1 MDLNQTQ
8 LIKSEWESIE
18 IPSSEAEIKILQLI
32 KNGFTNPNISV
43 NYHLSLLSFLKVEPT
58 DLMFEFLFTKYLKS
72 KVDVLIKDY
81 SLTTIKVVI
90 SKKGTI
96 KSADKIR
103 IQQNE
108 TFMNKNPIYE
118 FVLLE
123 YVEKLLKLSSRK
135 DKNWMIIFYTLTKLI
150 NYKIHNLNPPFINF
164 IQNVLSLFEEKINY
178 TYLIKNIYDLLE
190 KNTDLIKYSDQQL
203 YDHQKEIFS
212 LFNKETD
219 TSKLVLYIAPTGT
232 GKTLTPIGLSEKY
245 KIIFVCAARHVGL
258 ALAKSAISVNKK
270 VAFAFGCSSTEEI
283 KLHYFAASQFLKS
296 DRTGKYIRTKN
307 LIGKKVD
314 NTVGDKVEIMI
325 CDIKSYLSAM
335 YYMLAFHPKEQIIT
349 YWDEPEITL
358 DKEEHPFHEII
369 HRNWKENI
377 IPNIVLSSATLP
389 KECELA
395 NTIMDFQMRFP
406 NTEIL
411 NITSHDCKKSIPLI
425 NNNGYVVLP
434 HMLFEDYA
442 DIKKV
447 VKHCENYLTLL
458 RYFDLREISRFLIL
472 VNEDNYIPSHLK
484 INAVFSQLEDVSMIS
499 IKLYYLNV
507 LNNILSGKWGS
518 LYIHIKMTKEKRIIP
533 NHSIDVKS
541 NKIIK
546 SLSVGPDS
554 VSSLGDPLTKKMS
567 LQEVEVEEEKADCG
581 IYITTKDAYTLT
593 DGPTI
598 FLAENIEKVAKFS
611 IQQCNISS
619 SIMTELIQKIDFN
632 NKLNEK
638 ISELENDLEDQLKET
653 APKEDDTE
661 KKTSKKHTKDIQ
673 IDKQKG
679 TIQALTIE
687 IERLRSYIKYASL
700 NDVYIPNKL
709 DHLEKWASHIRTPH
723 SFTSNI
729 DERTIISIMSLNG
742 VDNSWKVL
750 LLLGIGVFT
759 NQHNAAYTEIMKK
772 LADEQK
778 LYIIIASS
786 DYIYGTNYQFCHG
799 YISKDLNLTQE
810 KIIQA
815 LGRIGRNNIQQDYS
829 IRFRD
834 DKHILHLFTPEE
846 NKIEVRNM
854 ARLFVS

>member
-18 IPSSEAEIKILQLI
+18 IPSSESEIKILQLI
-32 KNGFTNPNISV
+32 KNGFLNPNISV
-43 NYHLSLLSFLKVEPT
+43 NYHLSLLSFLKVEAT
-58 DLMFEFLFTKYLKS
+58 EVMFEFLFIKYLKP
-72 KVDVLIKDY
+72 KVDSLEKDN
-81 SLTTIKVVI
+81 SLTCKIVL
-90 SKKGTI
+90 SKKPTI

-108 TFMNKNPIYE
+108 TLMAKQPIYE
-118 FVLLE
+118 FILLD
-123 YVEKLLKLSSRK
+123 YMEKLLKNKKERK
-135 DKNWMIIFYTLTKLI
+135 WMIIYYTLIKLI
-150 NYKIHNLNPPFINF
+150 NYKVHNLNPILIQFIKD
-164 IQNVLSLFEEKINY
+164 VLKTFEEKINY

-190 KNTDLIKYSDQQL
+190 KNNDLIKYSDQQL

-212 LFNKETD
+212 LFNKESD

-258 ALAKSAISVNKK
+258 ALAKSAISIHKK

-296 DRTGKYIRTKN
+296 DRTGKFIRTKN

-325 CDIKSYLSAM
+325 CDIKSYLPAM
-335 YYMLAFHPKEQIIT
+335 YYMLAFNPKEQIIT

-369 HRNWKENI
+369 HNNWKENI

-389 KECELA
+389 KEKELTD
-395 NTIMDFQMRFP
+395 TIMDFQMRFP
-406 NTEIL
+406 NSEVV

-434 HMLFEDYA
+434 HMLFEDYN
-442 DIKKV
+442 DIKKT

-484 INAVFSQLEDVSMIS
+484 INSIFTQVEDISMIS

-518 LYIHIKMTKEKRIIP
+518 LFIHIKMTKEKRIIP
-533 NHSIDVKS
+533 NHSIDIKS

-554 VSSLGDPLTKKMS
+554 ESCLGKPLTKKLS
-567 LQEVEVEEEKADCG
+567 LHEEVEEEKADCG

-638 ISELENDLEDQLKET
+638 ISDLEKDLEDQLKEST
-653 APKEDDTE
+653 SKEEDTE

-679 TIQALTIE
+679 SIQALTTE
-687 IERLRSYIKYASL
+687 IERLRTYIKYASL

-709 DHLEKWASHIRTPH
+709 DHLEKWASHVKTPH

-729 DERTIISIMSLNG
+729 DEKTIISIMSLNG

-834 DKHILHLFTPEE
+834 DKHILHLFTTEE

>member
-18 IPSSEAEIKILQLI
+18 IPSSESEIKILELI
-32 KNGFTNPNISV
+32 KNGFIKTNISV

-58 DLMFEFLFTKYLKS
+58 DLMFEFLFTKYLKE
-72 KVDVLIKDY
+72 KADQLIK
-81 SLTTIKVVI
+81 SHKLEILITT

-108 TFMNKNPIYE
+108 TLMIKQPIYE
-118 FVLLE
+118 FILLD
-123 YVEKLLKLSSRK
+123 YVSTILGLYKT
-135 DKNWMIIFYTLTKLI
+135 KNMKWMIAYYTTTKLI
-150 NYKIHNLNPPFINF
+150 NYNINNLNPIMLKFIKD
-164 IQNVLSLFEEKINY
+164 ILKLLEDKLNY
-178 TYLIKNIYDLLE
+178 LYLIENVYDLLE
-190 KNTDLIKYSDQQL
+190 KNTDLIKYSNHQL

-212 LFNKETD
+212 VFNKESE

-258 ALAKSAISVNKK
+258 ALAKSAISVHKK

-296 DRTGKYIRTKN
+296 ERTGKYIRTKN

-325 CDIKSYLSAM
+325 CDIKSYLYAM

-369 HRNWKENI
+369 HKNWRENI

-389 KECELA
+389 KENELIS
-395 NTIMDFQMRFP
+395 TIMDFQMRFP
-406 NTEIL
+406 NSEIV

-434 HMLFEDYA
+434 HMLFEDYN

-447 VKHCENYLTLL
+447 VQHCKNYLTLL

-472 VNEDNYIPSHLK
+472 VNKENYIPSHLK
-484 INAVFSQLEDVSMIS
+484 INSIFNQLEDISMIS

-518 LYIHIKMTKEKRIIP
+518 LFIHIKMSKEKRIIP
-533 NHSIDVKS
+533 NHSIDIKS
-541 NKIIK
+541 NKITK

-554 VSSLGDPLTKKMS
+554 ESSLGKPLTKKLS
-567 LQEVEVEEEKADCG
+567 LHEEEVVEEKADCG

-619 SIMTELIQKIDFN
+619 NIMTELIQKIDFN

-638 ISELENDLEDQLKET
+638 ISELEKDLEDELKET
-653 APKEDDTE
+653 TSKDDDTD

-679 TIQALTIE
+679 SIQTLTTE

-709 DHLEKWASHIRTPH
+709 DHLEKWASHIKSPH

-772 LADEQK
+772 LADKQK

-854 ARLFVS
+854 NRLFVS

>member
-8 LIKSEWESIE
+8 LIRSEWESIE
-18 IPSSEAEIKILQLI
+18 IPSSESEMKILQLI
-32 KNGFTNPNISV
+32 KDGFMNPSILI
-43 NYHLSLLSFLKVEPT
+43 NYHLSLLSFLKVEAN
-58 DLMFEFLFTKYLKS
+58 DLMYEFLFTKYLKKKIDS
-72 KVDVLIKDY
+72 LIKTY
-81 SLTTIKVVI
+81 ALTIKIVL

-108 TFMNKNPIYE
+108 TLLAKQPIYE
-118 FVLLE
+118 LILLE
-123 YVEKLLKLSSRK
+123 YIEKMLLLVNKKNNKWMIQYYTIKKLLSY
-135 DKNWMIIFYTLTKLI
+135 NIHHINPYLI
-150 NYKIHNLNPPFINF
+150 RFIHE
-164 IQNVLSLFEEKINY
+164 VLKLFEDKINY
-178 TYLIKNIYDLLE
+178 IYFIENIYDLLE

-212 LFNKETD
+212 LFNKDTA

-258 ALAKSAISVNKK
+258 ALAKSAISIHKK
-270 VAFAFGCSSTEEI
+270 VAFAFGCSSSEEI

-296 DRTGKYIRTKN
+296 DKTGKFIRTKN

-314 NTVGDKVEIMI
+314 NSVGDKVEIMI
-325 CDIKSYLSAM
+325 CDIKSYLYAM

-369 HRNWKENI
+369 HKNWKENL
-377 IPNIVLSSATLP
+377 IPNVVLSSATLP
-389 KECELA
+389 KENELIS
-395 NTIMDFQMRFP
+395 TIMDFQSRFP
-406 NTEIL
+406 NPEIV

-434 HMLFEDYA
+434 HMLFEDYN

-447 VKHCENYLTLL
+447 VQHCQNYLTLL
-458 RYFDLREISRFLIL
+458 RYFDLREISRFLTL
-472 VNEDNYIPSHLK
+472 VNKENYIPSHLK
-484 INAVFSQLEDVSMIS
+484 IDAVFTELEDISMIS

-518 LYIHIKMTKEKRIIP
+518 LFIHIKMSKEKRIIP
-533 NHSIDVKS
+533 NHSIDIKG
-541 NKIIK
+541 NKIKK
-546 SLSVGPDS
+546 SLSFSPDS
-554 VSSLGDPLTKKMS
+554 ESSLGKPLVKQLS
-567 LQEVEVEEEKADCG
+567 LQELPPEVEEKSDCG

-619 SIMTELIQKIDFN
+619 SIMSELIQKIEFN

-638 ISELENDLEDQLKET
+638 ISDLENDLEDQLKESKQEDEDT
-653 APKEDDTE
+653 A
-661 KKTSKKHTKDIQ
+661 KKSTKKHTKELQ
-673 IDKQKG
+673 MDKQKG
-679 TIQALTIE
+679 CVQALSTE

-709 DHLEKWASHIRTPH
+709 DHLEKWAEHIKTSHA
-723 SFTSNI
+723 FTSNI

-799 YISKDLNLTQE
+799 YISKDLDLTQE

-834 DKHILHLFTPEE
+834 DRHILHLFTPEE

-854 ARLFVS
+854 NRLFVS

>member
-18 IPSSEAEIKILQLI
+18 IPSSESEIKILQLI

-72 KVDVLIKDY
+72 KVDTLIKDY
-81 SLTTIKVVI
+81 SLTSIKVVLN
-90 SKKGTI
+90 KKGTI

-108 TFMNKNPIYE
+108 TLMNKHPIYE
-118 FVLLE
+118 FVLLDYIE
-123 YVEKLLKLSSRK
+123 RLLMLTSKK
-135 DKNWMIIFYTLTKLI
+135 DKKWMIIYYTLIKLI
-150 NYKIHNLNPPFINF
+150 NYKIHNLNPLF
-164 IQNVLSLFEEKINY
+164 IQFIKNILQLFEEKINY
-178 TYLIKNIYDLLE
+178 TYLIKNIYELLE

-212 LFNKETD
+212 LFNKESE

-258 ALAKSAISVNKK
+258 ALAKSAISVHKK

-389 KECELA
+389 KEGELVSI
-395 NTIMDFQMRFP
+395 IMDFQMRFP
-406 NTEIL
+406 NSEIV

-447 VKHCENYLTLL
+447 VQHCQNYLTLL

-472 VNEDNYIPSHLK
+472 VNEDNYIPTHLK
-484 INAVFSQLEDVSMIS
+484 INSVFIQLEDVSMIS

-518 LYIHIKMTKEKRIIP
+518 LFIHIKMSKEKRIIP
-533 NHSIDVKS
+533 NHSIDIKS

-554 VSSLGDPLTKKMS
+554 ESCLGKPLTKKLS
-567 LQEVEVEEEKADCG
+567 LHEEVEEEKADCG

-638 ISELENDLEDQLKET
+638 ISDLEKDLEDQLKESST
-653 APKEDDTE
+653 KEDDTE
-661 KKTSKKHTKDIQ
+661 KKPSKKHTKDIQ

-679 TIQALTIE
+679 SIQALTSE

-709 DHLEKWASHIRTPH
+709 DHLEKWASHVKTPH

-799 YISKDLNLTQE
+799 YISKDLCLTQE

-854 ARLFVS
+854 NRLFIS

>member
-1 MDLNQTQ
+1 MDLNQSQ

-32 KNGFTNPNISV
+32 KNGFINPNISV

-108 TFMNKNPIYE
+108 TLMSKHPIYE

-150 NYKIHNLNPPFINF
+150 NYKIHNLNPIFILF
-164 IQNVLSLFEEKINY
+164 IQNVLTLFEEKINY

-190 KNTDLIKYSDQQL
+190 KNTDLIKYSNQQL

-212 LFNKETD
+212 LFNKESE

-258 ALAKSAISVNKK
+258 ALAKSAISINKK

-389 KECELA
+389 KEDELA

-406 NTEIL
+406 NTEIV

-472 VNEDNYIPSHLK
+472 VNEENYIPSHLK

-518 LYIHIKMTKEKRIIP
+518 LYIHIKMSKEKRIIP

-541 NKIIK
+541 NKIVK
-546 SLSVGPDS
+546 SLSVDPDTE
-554 VSSLGDPLTKKMS
+554 SSLGKPLTKKMS

-653 APKEDDTE
+653 TPKEDDTD

-854 ARLFVS
+854 SRLFVS